1 MQKVERSAGN
11 TTKAMRQRDGALV
24 YATPRITESNCSIG
38 NLRVRTATIGKE
50 SVWLKDARKLPEY
63 SDQSHTIR
71 LARIGPGFVVG
82 SLEVCLSS
90 FNYHHGIHT
99 AVTPCRLHLLSHE
112 AVNEIERENPSLA
125 IELYKMMSRLSAKRQ
140 ASTIDQL
147 GTLQAIMESL
157 APSKP
162 VDRVTMGAIN
172 KAMKN
177 F

>member
-11 TTKAMRQRDGALV
+11 TTKAMRQRDDVL
-24 YATPRITESNCSIG
+24 YATPRISENSSSIG
-38 NLRVRTATIGKE
+38 HLRVRTATIGRE
-50 SVWLKDARKLPEY
+50 SALLKHARTFREC
-63 SDQSHTIR
+63 SEQSHTIR

-82 SLEVCLSS
+82 SLEACLSS
-90 FNYHHGIHT
+90 FNYRHGIHT

-112 AVNEIERENPSLA
+112 AIRDIEQENPSLA
-125 IELYKMMSRLSAKRQ
+125 IALYKMMSWISAKRQ

-162 VDRVTMGAIN
+162 VDRVTMGVIRE
-172 KAMKN
+172 AMKN